1 VYYEVAEGLNWSW
14 SPDGAVVQPMS
25 HPVGSHGFPSTS
37 RDMHTV
43 SCAWGA
49 GVVPARSPTVR
60 LIDVAP
66 AVQRWLGIAR

>member
-1 VYYEVAEGLNWSW
+1 
-14 SPDGAVVQPMS
+14 MS